1 MSSNAEQTFYA
12 DAVLFDMDGTL
23 TDSIA
28 AVEAAWGKVANDI
41 GQDPAYVIAAT
52 HGKRAVDNLAQ
63 FKPHIKEH
71 EMDREVQA
79 FEESILYFADAYN
92 KHGPGSL
99 QNSPVN
105 SGATTPAL
113 SPSSS
118 TPASRTSSRASSFV
132 GTLAQLTPFRRPS
145 FLHRV
150 SSLLSMSPTIR
161 EGDSAAL
168 ENPISEEGSDENM
181 NVEDW
186 KTMIQKKHQLE
197 AWQLEAAAVDRSVRI
212 LPGVKRV
219 MDSIPKGRYAV
230 ATSGARTY
238 AYGCMTRVGIT
249 PPEVTITADD
259 KRLKAGK
266 PAPDPFLLAAKE
278 LGFDP
283 KRCVVFEDSPS
294 GIRAGVASGATVIAV
309 CTSHERSKIENCGAH
324 YIVDNME
331 QVEITPEGEGENLRL
346 KFTIKPKPAEQTQT
360 QAQET
365 QQHPIQL
372 QQSPAALPQP
382 QQQQQSSHPL
392 AQPPITAPQPIA
404 AQ

>member
-1 MSSNAEQTFYA
+1 MSSNTETTFYA

-23 TDSIA
+23 TDSIS
-28 AVEAAWGKVANDI
+28 AVEAAWGKVAQDI

-79 FEESILYFADAYN
+79 FEESILFFADAYN

-113 SPSSS
+113 TPSSS
-118 TPASRTSSRASSFV
+118 NPASRASSRASSFV
-132 GTLAQLTPFRRPS
+132 GTLSQLAPFRRPS

-161 EGDSAAL
+161 EADTGAL
-168 ENPISEEGSDENM
+168 ENPISEEGSDD
-181 NVEDW
+181 VSSEDW

-230 ATSGARTY
+230 ATSGAKTY
-238 AYGCMTRVGIT
+238 AFGCMTRVGIT

-278 LGFDP
+278 LGFDA

-324 YIVDNME
+324 FIVDTME
-331 QVEITPEGEGENLRL
+331 QVEVAPEGEGENMRL
-346 KFTIKPKPAEQTQT
+346 KFTIKPKPAEQKREV
-360 QAQET
+360 AQ
-365 QQHPIQL
+365 P
-372 QQSPAALPQP
+372 
-382 QQQQQSSHPL
+382 QQSSHPL
-392 AQPPITAPQPIA
+392 AAPPITAPQPELISA
-404 AQ
+404 